1 MATKVGFIG
10 LGRMGLP
17 MSYRLLGAGFDL
29 TVHNRSQGKVQ
40 QIADAGARPGHSAAA
55 ITRTTDILLT
65 CLPDIATVE
74 AVFLG
79 DGGIIE
85 NARPGQILVDH
96 STVGMSTTRA
106 CAAAAAVKG
115 AQFLDAPIS
124 GGTERAANGALTI
137 MAGGPPEA
145 YAKALPLFAAMG
157 TTIRHIGPT
166 GAGTAVKL
174 VNQLLVGI
182 HTVAAA
188 EAMLL
193 GAKAGADP
201 ALVYEV
207 VSSGWGQSFMLD
219 RNAPVML
226 DRNFAGDRA
235 QMTVILKDLGLI
247 QDLAQSLDSPIPAGD
262 LAYQKFREAV
272 ASGLADLDPAAIVL
286 PLEERAGSQIQR
298 SGANSNPG

>member
-1 MATKVGFIG
+1 MSIKAGFIG

-17 MSYRLLGAGFDL
+17 MSYRLLNAGFAL
-29 TVHNRSQGKVQ
+29 TVHNRSQEKVR
-40 QIADAGARPGHSAAA
+40 QIVDAGAKPGHSAAA
-55 ITRTTDILLT
+55 ITQATDILMA
-65 CLPDIATVE
+65 CLPDVATVE

-79 DGGIIE
+79 ADGIM
-85 NARPGQILVDH
+85 AHAKPGQILIDH
-96 STVGMSTTRA
+96 STVGMSTTQA
-106 CAAAAAVKG
+106 CAAAAAEKG
-115 AQFLDAPIS
+115 ALFLDAPIS
-124 GGTERAANGALTI
+124 GGTERAANGTLTI
-137 MAGGPPEA
+137 MAGGDPDA
-145 YAKALPLFAAMG
+145 YAQALPLFAAMG
-157 TTIRHIGPT
+157 ATIRHIGPT

-182 HTVAAA
+182 HTLAAA

-219 RNAPVML
+219 RNAPAML

-247 QDLAQSLDSPIPAGD
+247 QDLAQSLNSPIPAGD
-262 LAYQKFREAV
+262 LAYQKFQEAV
-272 ASGLADLDPAAIVL
+272 ASGLADLDPAAIVR
-286 PLEERAGSQIQR
+286 PLEQQAAWEIGQSKV
-298 SGANSNPG
+298 

>member
-17 MSYRLLGAGFDL
+17 MSYRLLEAGFDL
-29 TVHNRSQGKVQ
+29 TVHNRSQGKVR
-40 QIADAGARPGHSAAA
+40 QIVDAGAKTGNSVAET
-55 ITRTTDILLT
+55 TRSTDILLT

-79 DGGIIE
+79 DDGIIE
-85 NARPGQILVDH
+85 NAKPSQILVDH
-96 STVGMSTTRA
+96 STVGMPTTQA
-106 CAAAAAVKG
+106 CAAAAEAKG
-115 AQFLDAPIS
+115 VLFLDAPIS
-124 GGTERAANGALTI
+124 GGSERAANGTLTI
-137 MAGGPPEA
+137 MAGGPRDA
-145 YAKALPLFAAMG
+145 YAQALPLFEAMG
-157 TTIRHIGPT
+157 AAIRHIGPT

-182 HTVAAA
+182 HSIAAA

-201 ALVYEV
+201 ALVYEM

-219 RNAPVML
+219 RNAPAML
-226 DRNFAGDRA
+226 ERNFTGDRA

-247 QDLAQSLDSPIPAGD
+247 QDLAQALDSPIPAGD
-262 LAYQKFREAV
+262 LAYQQFRDAV
-272 ASGLADLDPAAIVL
+272 ANGLADLDPAAILL
-286 PLEERAGSQIQR
+286 PLEKQAGWEVGPREKS
-298 SGANSNPG
+298 